1 MHKQV
6 AQKYLDLVTAERV
19 AERLKFLKQIAELT
33 EDAALPKCLQMK
45 MCAIR
50 MHNVI
55 CSYFYDK
62 ERSIDFHGHTGGPN
76 DAKKLAYMVKWVA
89 RIKPF
94 SVELRPGAIDD
105 KNQLYIFQNLI
116 NPIFCTVLSIALL
129 KSRYKQSPETE
140 EKFHYALH

>member
-62 ERSIDFHGHTGGPN
+62 ERSIDFHGHTRDGRE
-76 DAKKLAYMVKWVA
+76 V
-89 RIKPF
+89 
-94 SVELRPGAIDD
+94 SLRASLWRFI
-105 KNQLYIFQNLI
+105 
-116 NPIFCTVLSIALL
+116 S
-129 KSRYKQSPETE
+129 
-140 EKFHYALH
+140 